1 MTFRFR
7 FRTRDFPV
15 IMSDTR
21 NVDGVFAVHKPPGIS
36 SAEVLRNLQQHFTP
50 SRFFQPWI
58 ETERIRRRAES
69 KHQARRRRDKRLEV
83 KIGHG
88 GTLDPMATGVLIA
101 GVGKGTKELNNFLA
115 CTKSYEA
122 VVLFGAATDTYDSV
136 GKVVSRAPYEHITR
150 EKVEEALAGF
160 RGKIMQRPSIF
171 SALRV
176 QGKKL
181 YEYAREGIEPPVEI
195 LKRPVEVTKL
205 EIVEWYDGGKHDY
218 AWPTEEAS
226 NTEKSVAKKMLSKD
240 SSSSSSSSAAGPAT
254 NTATS
259 APSCPPTKGDQNKEN
274 DTTEPEEELHGVK
287 RKLSASPAPESEK
300 APPSPKR
307 PKPTT
312 TIHNTDASL
321 THNDSPTTD
330 PTTATSATSS
340 ASTSNPAPQP
350 PAVKLTMTVSSGFYV
365 RSLAH
370 DLGLALDSN
379 AIMSSLVR
387 TRQADFTLEPEKVL
401 EYRDLEAGEEVWG
414 PKLQGFLDGW
424 VEKKRNEKARGAAV
438 ATDEREGKGEGE
450 GEGKI
455 ERENE
460 AADSGPGAR
469 SN

>member
-15 IMSDTR
+15 RMSDNR
-21 NVDGVFAVHKPPGIS
+21 NLEGVFAVHKPPGIS

-50 SRFFQPWI
+50 SQFFRPWI
-58 ETERIRRRAES
+58 ETERIRRGAES
-69 KHQARRRRDKRLEV
+69 KYQARRRRDKRLEV

-101 GVGKGTKELNNFLA
+101 GVGRGTKELNNFLA

-150 EKVEEALAGF
+150 DKVEKALENF
-160 RGKIMQRPSIF
+160 RGKILQRPSIF

-205 EIVEWYDGGKHDY
+205 EILDWYEGGTHDY
-218 AWPTEEAS
+218 VWPTEEAS
-226 NTEKSVAKKMLSKD
+226 NMEKSVAQKMLSKG
-240 SSSSSSSSAAGPAT
+240 SSSSGPST
-254 NTATS
+254 TDRTTS
-259 APSCPPTKGDQNKEN
+259 APS
-274 DTTEPEEELHGVK
+274 TTEEEQQNATAQPEEGSHGIK
-287 RKLSASPAPESEK
+287 RKLSASPTPEEERKFS
-300 APPSPKR
+300 PSTKR
-307 PKPTT
+307 PKPPVDSTADDSLT
-312 TIHNTDASL
+312 NDASI
-321 THNDSPTTD
+321 TTD
-330 PTTATSATSS
+330 PIISNAVSATSK
-340 ASTSNPAPQP
+340 PPPPP
-350 PAVKLTMTVSSGFYV
+350 PAVKLSMTVSSGFYV

-414 PKLQGFLDGW
+414 PKLQSFLDEW
-424 VEKKRNEKARGAAV
+424 MEKKKDGAGGK
-438 ATDEREGKGEGE
+438 TDKGVKKGSNKEDGEREVVD
-450 GEGKI
+450 
-455 ERENE
+455 REVGVQS
-460 AADSGPGAR
+460 D
-469 SN
+469 

>member
-15 IMSDTR
+15 RMSSTR
-21 NVDGVFAVHKPPGIS
+21 NLEGVFAVHKPPGIS
-36 SAEVLRNLQQHFTP
+36 SAEVLRNLQHHFTP

-136 GKVVSRAPYEHITR
+136 GKVVSRAPYDHITR
-150 EKVEEALAGF
+150 EKVEQALAGF

-205 EIVEWYDGGKHDY
+205 EIVEWYDGGKHEY

-226 NTEKSVAKKMLSKD
+226 NAEKSVAKKMLSKD
-240 SSSSSSSSAAGPAT
+240 SSSSAAADT
-254 NTATS
+254 NTATA
-259 APSCPPTKGDQNKEN
+259 APSSPTTGEQSKEK
-274 DTTEPEEELHGVK
+274 DTAEPEEEPHGIK
-287 RKLSASPAPESEK
+287 RKLSASPAPPESEK
-300 APPSPKR
+300 TPPSPKR
-307 PKPTT
+307 QKPTT
-312 TIHNTDASL
+312 TNQHTDTSL
-321 THNDSPTTD
+321 THDASPTTD
-330 PTTATSATSS
+330 DPTTTTTITAADDS
-340 ASTSNPAPQP
+340 STSKPSPQP

-379 AIMSSLVR
+379 AIMASLVR

-424 VEKKRNEKARGAAV
+424 VEKKKREEEVPGVNQATNEGEDERKG
-438 ATDEREGKGEGE
+438 EREGG
-450 GEGKI
+450 
-455 ERENE
+455 NE
-460 AADSGPGAR
+460 AAESGPEAR

>member
-15 IMSDTR
+15 IMSHTR
-21 NVDGVFAVHKPPGIS
+21 NLEGIFAVHKPPGIS

-150 EKVEEALAGF
+150 EKVEEALASF

-195 LKRPVEVTKL
+195 LKRPVEVTNL
-205 EIVEWYDGGKHDY
+205 EIVEWYEGGTHDY

-226 NTEKSVAKKMLSKD
+226 STEKSIAQKMLSKD
-240 SSSSSSSSAAGPAT
+240 SSSSAAPAT
-254 NTATS
+254 DTATS
-259 APSCPPTKGDQNKEN
+259 APTTEEQNKKN
-274 DTTEPEEELHGVK
+274 DIAEPEESHGIK
-287 RKLSASPAPESEK
+287 RKLSTSPAPESEK
-300 APPSPKR
+300 APSPKR
-307 PKPTT
+307 PKPTADST
-312 TIHNTDASL
+312 PDASIA
-321 THNDSPTTD
+321 HNAP
-330 PTTATSATSS
+330 TATDSAPANAASATSK
-340 ASTSNPAPQP
+340 PP

-424 VEKKRNEKARGAAV
+424 VEKKRRGEEGSVNEGVDEGAN
-438 ATDEREGKGEGE
+438 KGEGE
-450 GEGKI
+450 KEV
-455 ERENE
+455 
-460 AADSGPGAR
+460 ADSGAGAR
-469 SN
+469 ID

>member
-15 IMSDTR
+15 IMSHTR
-21 NVDGVFAVHKPPGIS
+21 NLEGIFAVHKPPGIS

-150 EKVEEALAGF
+150 EKVEEALASF

-195 LKRPVEVTKL
+195 LKRPVEVTNL
-205 EIVEWYDGGKHDY
+205 EIVEWYEGGTHDY
-218 AWPTEEAS
+218 VWPTEEAS
-226 NTEKSVAKKMLSKD
+226 STEKSIAQKMLSKD
-240 SSSSSSSSAAGPAT
+240 SSSSAAPAT
-254 NTATS
+254 DTATS
-259 APSCPPTKGDQNKEN
+259 APTLPTTEEQNKKN
-274 DTTEPEEELHGVK
+274 DIAEPEEESHGIK
-287 RKLSASPAPESEK
+287 RKLSASPATESEK

-307 PKPTT
+307 QKPTADST
-312 TIHNTDASL
+312 TDASIA
-321 THNDSPTTD
+321 HDAPPTTD
-330 PTTATSATSS
+330 PAPTNAASAISK
-340 ASTSNPAPQP
+340 PPPQP

-424 VEKKRNEKARGAAV
+424 VEKKRRGEEGSVNEGVNEGAN
-438 ATDEREGKGEGE
+438 KGEGE
-450 GEGKI
+450 KEV
-455 ERENE
+455 
-460 AADSGPGAR
+460 ADSGAGAR
-469 SN
+469 ID